1 MYPPTMASRLLGK
14 QWSETGLKCH
24 SLDGSLCDSWARIA
38 GSKDN
43 ARMRGSQRAAGY
55 LHMV

>member
-1 MYPPTMASRLLGK
+1 MASRLLGK